1 MCMGIEPIKFTI
13 TNNELDKLL
22 LTQSPQ
28 YLPTP
33 LGIASEII
41 QSYEQNL
48 CKLNN
53 IHNTDNKYIS
63 QHWNQTRDPLPN

>member
-13 TNNELDKLL
+13 MNTEVVKLL
-22 LTQSPQ
+22 RTQSPQ
-28 YLPTP
+28 CLSIP

-63 QHWNQTRDPLPN
+63 QH